1 MEWSGISRIF
11 GGEIMPFDPNKPY
24 EVVGAK
30 PSGFDPNKQF
40 EQVDEPV
47 DIPQNISGEKVYEDP
62 MGTGES
68 YLRGGAQGLTSDF
81 ADEIAA
87 RVMSMIQGTPYKDER
102 TKQRQQFRTAQEQ
115 NPISYGAGQFTGG
128 AVQGAALTAVPG
140 GIPARLAASTAL
152 GGLQGYGASEAE
164 TLGEAAPDI
173 RRGMGV
179 GLGAGLFGESLP
191 ALAQGSRSFAVNRA
205 SGALGAERST
215 IKSMGPKKVQEA
227 GAMALQ
233 EGTFGPFTQTGGMQ
247 TRNQSMLDRAWEGM
261 KDVFNQIDSTGK
273 SYFSPWEAAV
283 NFEKKAGQFDRRLPI
298 NQSKVRTFER
308 NLDSILQKG
317 GENGENITFADAM
330 SLKSDLDD
338 LAKWKSQEK
347 ITVQEQM
354 ARDAYHSV
362 NAAIDSA
369 VDRASQELGNTDLG
383 KQLIDSRKMYAAG
396 KTAQKLLDNRYA
408 REQGNKMG
416 TGLTN
421 TLVGAP
427 ALMASIGTGDP
438 RYMGVLAAK
447 IGYEKFGQQTMA
459 RSANALANI
468 LEASP
473 EVFGQ
478 YAPAMLGA
486 LQKGGQSLAVQHY
499 IMSQKDPAYVEAVK
513 RALEEGEK
521 KKIETPR
528 YGGLGADVG
537 NMIDNATWADKV
549 GLDPQEQQQSG
560 FQYGEG
566 VPQPASIKPFAFKK
580 IFPSKSAVGSEVKIL
595 PRIHGFGGVHPRGGN
610 SSTYRDIIENNE
622 KRRLYNDEMTPAESV
637 TTRKRA
643 LQRGENF
650 LDPSLAKH
658 DVLDTEGAVFP
669 DNKGVPQYSFARTP
683 QASKHEHIHNQIEG
697 LNRIEPNAARA
708 MDNHFREK
716 AKLYDIDVDNIV
728 KKMHGQKEFM
738 AVIGDIL
745 EEEPRRKDFFGK
757 DNAWSR
763 RQIQNLRRFYT
774 DTATEIQS
782 MSADDVKRIA
792 DDYNKNNIS
801 RILAKF
807 GIKEK

>member
-1 MEWSGISRIF
+1 
-11 GGEIMPFDPNKPY
+11 
-24 EVVGAK
+24 
-30 PSGFDPNKQF
+30 
-40 EQVDEPV
+40 
-47 DIPQNISGEKVYEDP
+47 

-152 GGLQGYGASEAE
+152 GGLQGYGASEEE

-205 SGALGAERST
+205 SGALGAERGT

-580 IFPSKSAVGSEVKIL
+580 IFPNVSATGSEVKNL
-595 PRIHGFGGVHPRGGN
+595 PQVKGYGN
-610 SSTYRDIIENNE
+610 MRATHREFTPEEVLQGKDWQSYRDLIKPKPFESNKNNVLRYKE
-622 KRRLYNDEMTPAESV
+622 GQLDASEEVFARKLNNRGKNAGYSEDYREDPSFLAGPQGTMFWKRDRSSPEMTY
-637 TTRKRA
+637 
-643 LQRGENF
+643 G
-650 LDPSLAKH
+650 
-658 DVLDTEGAVFP
+658 
-669 DNKGVPQYSFARTP
+669 RTP
-683 QASKHEHIHNQIEG
+683 QAIKHEHIHNQIER
-697 LNRIEPNAARA
+697 LNEIHPNAGEA
-708 MDNHFREK
+708 MDWYLRKK
-716 AKLYDIDVDNIV
+716 ARDEYKVPIAWITDR
-728 KKMHGQKEFM
+728 MHGPAEFM
-738 AVIGDIL
+738 SLVGDML
-745 EEEPRRKDFFGK
+745 EDKRTRQRYFNEALDKDHPYKDFMPK
-757 DNAWSR
+757 
-763 RQIQNLRRFYT
+763 LRRFYT
-774 DTATEIQS
+774 GAATEIQN
-782 MSADDVKRIA
+782 MDEDDIINIVQDYINAGRKRTP
-792 DDYNKNNIS
+792 
-801 RILAKF
+801 
-807 GIKEK
+807 